1 MVEGESA
8 TTNEY
13 EGGNSM
19 ERMTM
24 KIDGMTCGHCVS
36 AVDKALRKV
45 DGVAVEKVD
54 IGSATV
60 SFDPTEVSEARI
72 AEAVNDEGYPVVS
85 TSH

>member
-45 DGVAVEKVD
+45 DGVSVEKVD

-60 SFDPTEVSEARI
+60 SFDSNEVSEARI
-72 AEAVNDEGYPVVS
+72 SEAVSDQGYAVLS

>member
-1 MVEGESA
+1 
-8 TTNEY
+8 
-13 EGGNSM
+13 M

-45 DGVAVEKVD
+45 DGVSVEKVD

-60 SFDPTEVSEARI
+60 SFDSNEVSEARI
-72 AEAVNDEGYPVVS
+72 SEAVSDQGYAVLS

>member
-1 MVEGESA
+1 MD
-8 TTNEY
+8 
-13 EGGNSM
+13 
-19 ERMTM
+19 RMTM